1 MRAKYLGA
9 AAAMILLSLPSQAAD
24 ILNRGFGAPMNQP
37 LSTDR
42 SDIRLGNDIAQS
54 RRPEGGLKLTN
65 DQLDAVAA
73 GLATGANGAAQA
85 EGADV
90 GTKVDVLTTI
100 GQPGPQNALSM
111 GQVTATASGSIT
123 AGSATASSALTL
135 TIAVP

>member
-1 MRAKYLGA
+1 MRAKYLSA
-9 AAAMILLSLPSQAAD
+9 AAGMILLSLPSQAAD
-24 ILNRGFGAPMNQP
+24 ILNRGFGTPMNQP

-65 DQLDAVAA
+65 NQLDAVAA

-90 GTKVDVLTTI
+90 GTKVDVLTI

-123 AGSATASSALTL
+123 AGPATASSTLTL